1 MMQKREVFAVALREI
16 TMLSVPIRII
26 AAIVISGIIGMERGL
41 KNRAAGFRTYI
52 LVCVGSCIIMMINQF
67 VFQELGTGDPTRMAA
82 QVVSGIG
89 FLGAGSII
97 VTSHNQIKGLTTAA
111 GLWASACLGLA
122 VGFGLYEIALVGGIT
137 IFLVLTMLHHW
148 ENRLRRN
155 AKVLTVY
162 LELNPDVSLSD
173 FIKEARQLELTLS
186 NIQIEPEDSAIRERV
201 CLLATV
207 KGKNRMKRSVMLNK
221 ILESNSVQYLEEL

>member
-1 MMQKREVFAVALREI
+1 MALREI
-16 TMLSVPIRII
+16 TILSVPLRII

-52 LVCVGSCIIMMINQF
+52 LVCVGSCMIMMINQYIYQ
-67 VFQELGTGDPTRMAA
+67 VLCTGDPTRMAA

-111 GLWASACLGLA
+111 GLWTSACIGLA
-122 VGFGLYEIALVGGIT
+122 TGFGLYEIAVAGGIA
-137 IFLVLTMLHHW
+137 IFLVLTSLHHW

-155 AKVLTVY
+155 AKVLTLY
-162 LELNPDVSLSD
+162 IELNPDVGLSD
-173 FIKEARQLELTLS
+173 FIRKTQQRELQLS
-186 NIQIEPEDSAIRERV
+186 NIQVEPGDCAVRESI
-201 CLLATV
+201 CFLTTV
-207 KGKNRMKRSVMLNK
+207 KGKSRMKRDA
-221 ILESNSVQYLEEL
+221 ILEKLMESGTIQYYEEL